1 MARRLCIVT
10 LLVMASVLIVTSGR
24 AGEPA
29 KGPTPHVIKLE
40 AGGKDYV
47 PVLSGPPE
55 TVTMH
60 SGLVSLAPGKSVG
73 KHSTKD
79 NEEMLVILEGKGEY
93 RIEGGPTLTAQAG
106 EALYC
111 PPNREHDM
119 VNVGTGV
126 LRYVYIV
133 ARAK

>member
-1 MARRLCIVT
+1 MSRRLCSIAIV
-10 LLVMASVLIVTSGR
+10 LMAYGLILIGSQAAKPV
-24 AGEPA
+24 
-29 KGPTPHVIKLE
+29 KGPTPHVIKLD
-40 AGGKDYV
+40 AGGKDYL
-47 PVLSGPPE
+47 PLLSGPPE

-60 SGLVSLAPGKSVG
+60 SGLVTLAPGKSVG

-126 LRYVYIV
+126 LCYVYIV
-133 ARAK
+133 AKAK

>member
-1 MARRLCIVT
+1 MVKRLCIVA
-10 LLVMASVLIVTSGR
+10 LLAFVSVLIVTSGR

-29 KGPTPHVIKLE
+29 AGPTPHVIKLD

-93 RIEGGPTLTAQAG
+93 RIEGGPTLIAQAG
-106 EALYC
+106 DALYC

-133 ARAK
+133 AKAK

>member
-1 MARRLCIVT
+1 MRMRPWSLGV
-10 LLVMASVLIVTSGR
+10 LLVSSCFIVAGGW

-29 KGPTPHVIKLE
+29 KGPTPHVIRLD

-60 SGLVSLAPGKSVG
+60 SGLVALAPGKSVG
-73 KHSTKD
+73 KHSTKY

-106 EALYC
+106 DAVYC
-111 PPNREHDM
+111 PPRREHDM

-133 ARAK
+133 AKAG